1 MPNDVYRKRH
11 LPHQVPSGY
20 PIFLNWNLKGA
31 VPRQLIDELEEEAR
45 KLASEPKRAG
55 ESEANRK
62 IRHAK
67 ILFARRDASFDRD
80 SKAYF
85 SQNGVRTY
93 TFANRPMW
101 LADPSA
107 ACEVV
112 KSFLWGVESR
122 YRLWAFVLMGNHV
135 HGLLTPNVDL
145 EIITQGIKGLT
156 AFQINK
162 LQNATGRIFWQDES
176 LDHWARDD
184 HEFYRIIHYIE
195 QNPVVAGLCER
206 ADQWVWSS
214 AWFKD
219 RCGWRGGEPFPADCK
234 ERAKQLVESTLLV
247 RQAFQPDPKP
257 DQVPDVE
264 SKTTNKTET

>member
-1 MPNDVYRKRH
+1 MPNDIYRQRH

-67 ILFARRDASFDRD
+67 ILFARRDASLDRD

-122 YRLWAFVLMGNHV
+122 YRLWAFVVMGNHV

-145 EIITQGIKGLT
+145 EIITQGIKGFT

-176 LDHWARDD
+176 FDHWARDD
-184 HEFYRIIHYIE
+184 DEFYRIIHYIE

-214 AWFKD
+214 AWFRD
-219 RCGWRGGEPFPADCK
+219 RCGWKGGELFPTDCK
-234 ERAKQLVESTLLV
+234 EHAKQLVESTLLV

-257 DQVPDVE
+257 DQMPDLE